1 MQSLTK
7 EEEGFLRNEHL
18 SIWKEVNGQIAIRST
33 EGYISKQPKIENY
46 SEKRSTVEN
55 DITKFSFCRVEENSF
70 LN

>member
-1 MQSLTK
+1 MGK
-7 EEEGFLRNEHL
+7 F
-18 SIWKEVNGQIAIRST
+18 AIRST

-55 DITKFSFCRVEENSF
+55 DIIKFSFCRVEENSF